1 MTKKKRT
8 ALSVFRESK
17 VAIIG
22 SILIAFVTVVAIF
35 APWVS
40 PYDPREQK
48 IINRFADPGL
58 EKNLLGSD
66 QFGRDILSRIIW
78 GSRTSLAVGVF
89 AVVFGGLLGTLLGI
103 IAGYKGGLTE
113 NFIMRMADVFLSL
126 PSILMG
132 LIVIVAL
139 GSGTTKVII
148 AIAIALTPRFIRLG
162 HGPTLSLKEIGY
174 VEAARASGGGGL
186 RIMLR
191 HILPNIIGPIVVMGT
206 LWVATAIRIEASLSF
221 LGLGT
226 QPPDSSWGLML
237 KSGVDN
243 ITISPWLAVFPGLAI
258 MFAVM
263 AFNMVGDGLR
273 DALDPKLQG

>member
-1 MTKKKRT
+1 MTRKKRS
-8 ALSVFRESK
+8 ALAVFRESK
-17 VAIIG
+17 IAIAG
-22 SILIAFVTVVAIF
+22 SILIVAVVLIAIL

-48 IINRFADPGL
+48 VLKRLQGPQADY
-58 EKNLLGSD
+58 LLGTD
-66 QFGRDILSRIIW
+66 HYGRDILTRIIW
-78 GSRTSLAVGVF
+78 GSRTSLTVGLLAVT
-89 AVVFGGLLGTLLGI
+89 FGGLLGTCLGI
-103 IAGYKGGLTE
+103 IAGYKGGMIE
-113 NFIMRMADVFLSL
+113 NLIMRAADVFLSL
-126 PSILMG
+126 PSLLMG

-139 GSGTTKVII
+139 GSGTSNVVI
-148 AIAIALTPRFIRLG
+148 AISVALTPRFIRLA
-162 HGPTLSLKEIGY
+162 HGPTLALKEIGY
-174 VEAARASGGGGL
+174 VEAARASGGQAV

-191 HILPNIIGPIVVMGT
+191 HILPNIIGPIAVMAT

-226 QPPDSSWGLML
+226 QPPNSSWGLML

-243 ITISPWLAVFPGLAI
+243 IMISPYLAVFPGLAI
-258 MFAVM
+258 LFAVM

>member
-1 MTKKKRT
+1 
-8 ALSVFRESK
+8 
-17 VAIIG
+17 
-22 SILIAFVTVVAIF
+22 
-35 APWVS
+35 
-40 PYDPREQK
+40 
-48 IINRFADPGL
+48 
-58 EKNLLGSD
+58 
-66 QFGRDILSRIIW
+66 
-78 GSRTSLAVGVF
+78 
-89 AVVFGGLLGTLLGI
+89 
-103 IAGYKGGLTE
+103 
-113 NFIMRMADVFLSL
+113 
-126 PSILMG
+126 
-132 LIVIVAL
+132 VAL

-191 HILPNIIGPIVVMGT
+191 HILPNIIGPIVVMAT

-226 QPPDSSWGLML
+226 QPPNSSWGLML

-243 ITISPWLAVFPGLAI
+243 ITISPWLAIFPGIAI
-258 MFAVM
+258 MIAVM
-263 AFNMVGDGLR
+263 AFNLVGDGLR